1 MAPLRSVFSP
11 AKPSCFEFHHLRYA
25 LTLFVVL
32 RRKAKWFSPRHIL
45 IHGHNRS
52 HAECTACTRSVNNQR
67 WSRIRYGWP
76 YNPFDAS
83 KVPGGIARPK
93 FTLIIY
99 GRVLQ
104 THLCGNIY
112 LPWKIYP
119 SWPNLI
125 SDSFT
130 FVFGRKVE
138 PPYFYSFFISI

>member
-11 AKPSCFEFHHLRYA
+11 AKPSCFELRY
-25 LTLFVVL
+25 L
-32 RRKAKWFSPRHIL
+32 RYNWHFEKNGKIIFCPAHPQKW
-45 IHGHNRS
+45 HNRF
-52 HAECTACTRSVNNQR
+52 HAERTACTRSVNNQR